1 MAAGRRANGGGISSI
16 QCSGIYN
23 FFELFH
29 LICFQTMTSYKK
41 EVPIKFT

>member
-1 MAAGRRANGGGISSI
+1 MEKEYH
-16 QCSGIYN
+16 QYN
-23 FFELFH
+23 IVEYIIFFEIFH